1 MRSENCW
8 NLKKFLSSS
17 DQESGFTS
25 SLFSIFSDV
34 TRPFFEAMA
43 GSWRDRNAVEDEPRA
58 KDQHFESLNLATFPA
73 ILRIRDRLNQVCAS
87 RNTAQLQMKLYIGGE
102 ALAKYVEALEKG
114 QLSTRNYYSEL
125 PDIFGVSEVHVA
137 PWPPGEGVADNEHTG
152 EVFMSLEPDGGE
164 KEETQLFIE
173 SATAS
178 QCGRCRRCCVTE
190 ADEELCPRCR
200 DVMAGL
206 EAPK

>member
-1 MRSENCW
+1 M
-8 NLKKFLSSS
+8 
-17 DQESGFTS
+17 
-25 SLFSIFSDV
+25 

-43 GSWRDRNAVEDEPRA
+43 GSWRDRNAVEDEARA

-152 EVFMSLEPDGGE
+152 EVFMNLEPDGGE
-164 KEETQLFIE
+164 KEETQLFKFSME
-173 SATAS
+173 PATAR
-178 QCGRCRRCCVTE
+178 QCGRCRRYCVTE
-190 ADEELCPRCR
+190 AVEELCPRCR